1 MVIGTITIT
10 QPDGRQR
17 ELPLNG
23 ARLHIGSALDN
34 DLVITGLGVAPYH
47 AVIMCD
53 MSACQVVDVGSA
65 GGTLLDDQPMLLNT
79 PHDLEPGMAIRIG
92 GWTLT
97 YHPGNGL
104 PTNGSLAAP

>member
-1 MVIGTITIT
+1 MTMGSISII

-23 ARLHIGSALDN
+23 SRLHIGSALDN

-47 AVIMCD
+47 AVITCD
-53 MSACQVVDVGSA
+53 EEGCQIVDVGSA

-79 PHDLEPGMAIRIG
+79 PHDLEPGVAVRIG

-97 YHPGNGL
+97 YRLG
-104 PTNGSLAAP
+104 AAGAPPAA